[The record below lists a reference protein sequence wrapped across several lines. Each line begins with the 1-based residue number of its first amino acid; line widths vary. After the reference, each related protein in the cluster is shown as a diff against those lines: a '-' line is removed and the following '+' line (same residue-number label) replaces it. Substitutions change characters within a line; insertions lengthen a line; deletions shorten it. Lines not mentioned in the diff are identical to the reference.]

1 MLTDQLQAYLDSFAR
16 SLMGTGKGGACTGG
30 HNITAAEVAVFAQ
43 AEVNN
48 LRLGL
53 ACCRQYVFVIAVEH
67 SKAILRQIKHDF
79 AFGLA
84 DVFHATQKLH
94 VGFAHVGNQTA
105 VRLGNAA
112 QLGNLAQPAHAHLH
126 NGNIGIRL
134 NAQQGFRQTDFII
147 EVALSFDNIIFAAQA
162 GSQQILRRGF
172 AVGACDSKNL
182 QSLLTL
188 TVGMRKLLIS
198 KQRILYHEHS
208 NARRQAA
215 NLMGYNNARSTQLH
229 SLGTIVMAVK
239 IIALQRY
246 E

>member
-16 SLMGTGKGGACTGG
+16 SLMGTGKGGACTGC

-43 AEVNN
+43 AKVNN

-53 ACCRQYVFVIAVEH
+53 TCCRQYVFVIAVEH

-84 DVFHATQKLH
+84 DVFHAAQKLH
-94 VGFAHVGNQTA
+94 MGFTHVGNQTT

-112 QLGNLAQPAHAHLH
+112 QLGNLAQAAHAHLH
-126 NGNIGIRL
+126 NGNVRIRL

-147 EVALSFDNIIFAAQA
+147 EVALSFYNIIFTAQA
-162 GSQQILRRGF
+162 SSQQILRRGF

-182 QSLLTL
+182 QTLLTQ
-188 TVGMRKLLIS
+188 TVGMRKLLVS

-208 NARRQAA
+208 NACRQAA

-229 SLGTIVMAVK
+229 SLGAIVMAVK

>member
-1 MLTDQLQAYLDSFAR
+1 MLTDQLQAYLDSFTR
-16 SLMGTGKGGACTGG
+16 SLMGTGKGSTSTGG
-30 HNITAAEVAVFAQ
+30 HNITAAEVAVFTKAK
-43 AEVNN
+43 VNN
-48 LRLGL
+48 LCLGL
-53 ACCRQYVFVIAVEH
+53 ACCRQYIFVIAVEN
-67 SKAILRQIKHDF
+67 SKAILRQVKYDF

-84 DVFHATQKLH
+84 DVFHAAQKLH
-94 VGFAHVGNQTA
+94 VGFANISNQTA

-112 QLGNLAQPAHAHLH
+112 QLGNLAQAAHAHLH

-147 EVALSFDNIIFAAQA
+147 EVALSFDNVIFAAQA

-182 QSLLTL
+182 QALLTQ

-215 NLMGYNNARSTQLH
+215 HLMGYNNARSTQLH
-229 SLGTIVMAVK
+229 SLGAIVMAIK